1 MEQSAI
7 LNDERGTKNT
17 AREPLVNDKDMSNDA
32 LVESA
37 LSWLLD

>member
-1 MEQSAI
+1 MEQSAV
-7 LNDERGTKNT
+7 LGEERVSKN
-17 AREPLVNDKDMSNDA
+17 ADREPLVNDEGMSNDA